1 MDALNSE
8 GVEANRRQYLKVD
21 LVTLDT
27 KHEAL
32 KKELKQLGIEKEHFH
47 NSIMEIDDNLANK
60 QNNISRLRK

>member
-8 GVEANRRQYLKVD
+8 GVEANRRQSLKVD

-27 KHEAL
+27 KRKAL